1 MDDSSGDD
9 GADGFALE
17 CPAVIGAV
25 SAFAVEGFDV
35 DGPGAVRV
43 DEGDVGVGSEG
54 QMALVDAEDAG
65 GVDGHFG
72 DEGGPVEDGGFDEG
86 FDVEA
91 EGGFDADESEGGVEE
106 FEFFFLSAVRGVVG
120 GEAVDGSVGEAAFE
134 GFDIAGGSEGRGDLA
149 VGIEVFAG
157 LVGEDEVVRCGFGG
171 DGDGVSAFGFADE
184 FDGFGGGEVGD
195 VEAASGG
202 FGEFQVAVDHDL
214 FGDSGAAGHA
224 EYGGDV
230 SAVDASAGEGGVFA
244 VFDEDLVEHGDVLH
258 GAEGDAGVG
267 DSVAV
272 VAEGDGPGSDHAAH
286 FGEFLAFE
294 ALGDGADGEDVGVT
308 ELGVLS
314 EDEVDGGFAVE
325 GRVGVGHAGDA
336 GESAGGGGA
345 GAAGDGFLFLVSG
358 FAEVDVHVDE
368 AGGDEQAVG
377 VDDGVGAGAI
387 GPEVGDL
394 AVFEE
399 EVGLFVELV
408 GRVDHPAAGDEGSA
422 VRHVS
427 SSAYKDR
434 GATGFMDRADH
445 CTGRRC
451 ESKRRGRG
459 NRRCPLDELAKRDSI
474 SGEELAR
481 RSGGPDGCDEGGQDG
496 TRPEP

>member
-1 MDDSSGDD
+1 MDIGQLFRRAWEITWKHKILWVFGLLIALASGAGGGSGSGYSLDGSEVRMPHGAVLALLIILALLVLVALIVLATIAQGALID
-9 GADGFALE
+9 GARQAREKDEVKGSEAWRWGTVRFWPLLG
-17 CPAVIGAV
+17 IGALMFVVVLILIIPLIAMVLLAVLPV
-25 SAFAVEGFDV
+25 S
-35 DGPGAVRV
+35 R
-43 DEGDVGVGSEG
+43 GVG
-54 QMALVDAEDAG
+54 
-65 GVDGHFG
+65 
-72 DEGGPVEDGGFDEG
+72 
-86 FDVEA
+86 
-91 EGGFDADESEGGVEE
+91 
-106 FEFFFLSAVRGVVG
+106 
-120 GEAVDGSVGEAAFE
+120 
-134 GFDIAGGSEGRGDLA
+134 
-149 VGIEVFAG
+149 
-157 LVGEDEVVRCGFGG
+157 
-171 DGDGVSAFGFADE
+171 
-184 FDGFGGGEVGD
+184 
-195 VEAASGG
+195 
-202 FGEFQVAVDHDL
+202 
-214 FGDSGAAGHA
+214 
-224 EYGGDV
+224 
-230 SAVDASAGEGGVFA
+230 AGEGGVFA

-399 EVGLFVELV
+399 EVGLFVEPV